1 MDQRDALT
9 WIAVELTHQ
18 GEAKV
23 EDGSLEE
30 ALRKDLHAPEDHP
43 VFVPAEIYRKGT
55 EIVVLTVL
63 MDEYAFVAS
72 GLPETSYYALEDRP
86 YVASVVSVRTGPHK
100 IRTLSTIPNSKIEE
114 WRSQLRAKVSADI
127 RAADRVRVR
136 EGKYKTLV
144 GDVTGIEQDSA
155 FVRIHLRSLKI
166 IADIPLVFLEVYDE
180 PEDVAGENGNL

>member
-23 EDGSLEE
+23 EDGTLEASL
-30 ALRKDLHAPEDHP
+30 RVDLNIPAEHP
-43 VFVPAEIYRKGT
+43 VFAPAEIYRKGN
-55 EIVVLTVL
+55 EVVVLTVL

-72 GLPETSYYALEDRP
+72 GLPDTSYYALEDRP

-100 IRTLSTIPNSKIEE
+100 IRTISTIPNSKIEE

-136 EGKYKTLV
+136 EGKYKSLV
-144 GDVTGIEQDSA
+144 GDVTGIEQESA

-166 IADIPLVFLEVYDE
+166 IADIPLVFLEVYEE
-180 PEDVAGENGNL
+180 PDNAG